1 MTHRFSCDSID
12 SFSLMI
18 VAPGFDPVPPPLEDP
33 CEVVEAAAVFFF
45 PNQFMIVTILYY
57 TIRYENAVYLVGVL

>member
-1 MTHRFSCDSID
+1 
-12 SFSLMI
+12 MI